1 MVSMKEMSER
11 YISQLEDTVSQM
23 RQTLTEAENHLEE
36 CKFSLIEYIEK
47 GGCKN
52 SCNTEG
58 GE

>member
-1 MVSMKEMSER
+1 MKEMSER